1 MNNILVV
8 VHVYYGGL
16 QRRLQVANY
25 IFIIFQSCL
34 FVYSFIMLIM
44 FKGLITLFPALFVF
58 SIFNFLSAI
67 IYFLLLR
74 RSYRRENPFMLSIDR
89 MERHKNEYYQEYL
102 SKKDLNDIQNNDNEH
117 QD

>member
-1 MNNILVV
+1 
-8 VHVYYGGL
+8 
-16 QRRLQVANY
+16 
-25 IFIIFQSCL
+25 
-34 FVYSFIMLIM
+34 
-44 FKGLITLFPALFVF
+44 
-58 SIFNFLSAI
+58 
-67 IYFLLLR
+67 LLR